1 MFIITTIIMQHI
13 YHLVWLFFLLA
24 TMRYSVQMFQQNSYR
39 VERYNR
45 WLRSSGEWHS
55 RANILALLSAVIYIF
70 TDHAIILTL
79 FGVWMLVIAIAEFSI
94 KYKIPIAYTMRVKRL
109 FITRLLMT
117 AAIIVIVYNY
127 AKDYTLVAMMLLCF
141 DYWTI
146 IANLINRPLERAIT
160 RWYYN
165 DAKRKLRSMPN
176 LIVIGVTGS
185 FGKTSTKHFLYRVL
199 SEKYNVLMTPGNFNT
214 TLGVVRTIREHLKPH
229 HEIFIVEMGAKQR
242 GDIKEICDLVVPT
255 IGVVTSVGE
264 MHLETFGSIES
275 VARTKFELI
284 DALPEGGLG
293 VVNIDS
299 LAACRYI
306 KERGYGVKTYSV
318 DNVEADYRATNIAYS
333 ATETRF
339 DIECD
344 GRVDGGYATHILG
357 RGNILNITAA
367 LAVAEYLGVSVEARS
382 RAVRQI
388 EQVEHRLSMR
398 RNGGITILDDAYNSN
413 PEGARMALEV
423 LSGFATEGRRY
434 VVTPGFVEMGAK
446 QFENNR
452 AFGCDIAKS
461 KVDGVYVVN
470 EVNRAAITEGLRLC
484 GYPDAQVECVA
495 SFSEAM
501 TSLQP
506 KLKAGDILLYEND
519 LPDSFK

>member
-1 MFIITTIIMQHI
+1 MVIAHIFTII
-13 YHLVWLFFLLA
+13 WLLFLFA

-45 WLRSSGEWHS
+45 WLRQTGEWYS
-55 RANILALLSAVIYIF
+55 RANILALLY
-70 TDHAIILTL
+70 AIIFVFTSHVAVLAL
-79 FGVWMLVIAIAEFSI
+79 FAVWMLVIAIAEFSI

-109 FITRLLMT
+109 IVTRLIFTFAVVALVHIF
-117 AAIIVIVYNY
+117 AVE
-127 AKDYTLVAMMLLCF
+127 YTYCAMMVLTF
-141 DYWTI
+141 DYWTLL
-146 IANLINRPLERAIT
+146 ANLINRPLEQAIS

-165 DAKRKLRSMPN
+165 DAKRMLRAMPN
-176 LIVIGVTGS
+176 LKIIGVTGS

-214 TLGVVRTIREHLKPH
+214 TLGVVRTVREHLKPH
-229 HEIFIVEMGAKQR
+229 HEVFIVEMGAKQR
-242 GDIKEICDLVVPT
+242 GDIKEICDLVEPT

-264 MHLETFGSIES
+264 MHLETFGSVEN

-284 DALPEGGLG
+284 DALPKGGFG

-299 LAACRYI
+299 KAARNYI
-306 KERGYGVKTYSV
+306 KERGYDVATYAV
-318 DNVEADYRATNIAYS
+318 ECEEADFRASNILYS

-339 DIECD
+339 DVAHE
-344 GRVDGGYATHILG
+344 GGVDEGYATHILG

-367 LAVAEYLGVSVEARS
+367 LAVAEHLGIGVEARR

-398 RNGGITILDDAYNSN
+398 RNGGISILDDAYNSN

-446 QFENNR
+446 QFENNKT
-452 AFGCDIAKS
+452 FGCDIARS

-470 EVNRAAITEGLRLC
+470 EVNRAAITEGLAEG
-484 GYPDAQVECVA
+484 GYPESQVECVA
-495 SFSEAM
+495 SFVEAM
-501 TSLQP
+501 SSLQP
-506 KLKAGDILLYEND
+506 KLKAGDVLLYEND

>member
-1 MFIITTIIMQHI
+1 MFILTTILMEHI
-13 YHLVWLFFLLA
+13 YPLVWLVFLLA

-45 WLRSSGEWHS
+45 WLRSTGEWHS
-55 RANILALLSAVIYIF
+55 RANLLALLSAVVYIF
-70 TDHAIILTL
+70 TTHEAVLTI

-109 FITRLLMT
+109 FATRLLLT
-117 AAIIVIVYNY
+117 FVVVTLVHIYAIEY
-127 AKDYTLVAMMLLCF
+127 APVAMMLLCF

-146 IANLINRPLERAIT
+146 VANAINRPLEQAIT

-165 DAKRKLRSMPN
+165 DAKRKLRAMPN
-176 LIVIGVTGS
+176 LKIIGITGS
-185 FGKTSTKHFLYRVL
+185 FGKTSTKNFLYRLL
-199 SEKYNVLMTPGNFNT
+199 SERYNVLMTPGNFNT

-229 HEIFIVEMGAKQR
+229 HEVFIVEMGAKQK
-242 GDIKEICDLVVPT
+242 GDIKEICDLVEPE
-255 IGVVTSVGE
+255 IGIVTSVGE
-264 MHLETFGSIES
+264 MHLETFGTVES

-299 LAACRYI
+299 QAAYNHI
-306 KERGYGVKTYSV
+306 KEHGYSV
-318 DNVEADYRATNIAYS
+318 KSYAADNPEADCRATNILYS
-333 ATETRF
+333 ASESRF
-339 DIECD
+339 DVESRD
-344 GRVDGGYATHILG
+344 RVDEGYATHILG

-367 LAVAEYLGVSVEARS
+367 LAVAEHLGISVEARR

-423 LSGFATEGRRY
+423 LSGFATEGKRY

-446 QFENNR
+446 QYENNR
-452 AFGCDIAKS
+452 AFGVDISKS
-461 KVDGVYVVN
+461 RVDGVYVVN
-470 EVNRAAITEGLRLC
+470 EVNRAAITEGLRSG

-495 SFSEAM
+495 SFTEAM
-501 TSLQP
+501 SSLQP
-506 KLKAGDILLYEND
+506 KLKVGDVLLYEND